1 MSVDPALR
9 ERLES
14 IVRADRVVLFM
25 KGTPDS
31 PQCGFSAQVVSI
43 LGRLIPEYGSF
54 DVLSDGAI
62 REGIK
67 DFSNWPTIPQLY
79 VDGEFQGGCDIVKEL
94 YASGELQ
101 KLLGVEVQ
109 TVAAPSVTV
118 TPDAAELLRGVI
130 ANQGGELHIA
140 IDASFKHSLSVGPR
154 TGNEIAASSNGLAIL
169 FDRDSA
175 QRANGLVIGTA
186 DSGGTKALTVE
197 NPNAPRAAEVNQL
210 SAPEL
215 QALMDAGQEFHLYDV
230 RTPEEQKQARI
241 AAATLVDA
249 RVAAEIEKLPKDA
262 LIVFHCHHGG
272 RSQAAAEHFA
282 SRGFT
287 NVHNLA
293 GGIDAWS
300 REVDASIPRY

>member
-1 MSVDPALR
+1 MNLDPAVR

-14 IVRADRVVLFM
+14 IVRSDRVMLFM

-43 LGRLIPEYGSF
+43 LGRLIPEYGTF
-54 DVLSDGAI
+54 DVLSDREV

-67 DFSNWPTIPQLY
+67 EFSNWPTIPQLY
-79 VDGEFQGGCDIVKEL
+79 VGGEFQGGCDIVKEL

-101 KLLGVEVQ
+101 QLLGVEVKD
-109 TVAAPSVTV
+109 VAAPAVSVTD
-118 TPDAAELLRGVI
+118 DAADLLRGAI
-130 ANQGGELHIA
+130 ANQGGELHVS
-140 IDASFKHSLSVGPR
+140 IDASFKHALSLGPR
-154 TGNEIAASSNGLAIL
+154 AGHEIAASSNGLTIL

-186 DSGGTKALTVE
+186 ESGGSQALTVE
-197 NPNAPRAAEVNQL
+197 NPNAPRAAPINQL
-210 SAPEL
+210 SVREL
-215 QALMDAGQEFHLYDV
+215 AALMESGQEFHLYDV
-230 RTPEEQKQARI
+230 RTPEERQKARI
-241 AAATLVDA
+241 AGSTLVDA

-282 SRGFT
+282 SAGFS

-293 GGIDAWS
+293 GGIDEWS
-300 REVDASIPRY
+300 REVDSSVPRY